1 MDDLAAAY
9 CQSCLPIMVQILG
22 WERIPPFCE
31 EIEAGYMVI

>member
-1 MDDLAAAY
+1 MDQFAAAY
-9 CQSCLPIMVQILG
+9 FQSCLPIMVQILG